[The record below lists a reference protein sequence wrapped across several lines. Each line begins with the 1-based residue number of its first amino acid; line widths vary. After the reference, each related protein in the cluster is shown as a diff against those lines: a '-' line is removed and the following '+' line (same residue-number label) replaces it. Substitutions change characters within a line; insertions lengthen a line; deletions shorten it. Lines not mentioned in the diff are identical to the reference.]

1 MSTKRKEK
9 LVHPC
14 GHLAK
19 SGDNQTIQA
28 EVHKQHQEMVG
39 GSAVRTHS
47 RKPSAAHA
55 TFFLQDADTLF
66 SSGRQK
72 DHCVQTNNPERWH
85 QPISTGALVMT
96 VRIELAGLKKQKA
109 SRRINQTTTSA
120 SHQTKAPSNS
130 KFKKIPPIQV

>member
-28 EVHKQHQEMVG
+28 EVHKQRQEMG
-39 GSAVRTHS
+39 GDSAVRTHS

-66 SSGRQK
+66 SSGLHK
-72 DHCVQTNNPERWH
+72 DHCAQANNSER
-85 QPISTGALVMT
+85 
-96 VRIELAGLKKQKA
+96 
-109 SRRINQTTTSA
+109 
-120 SHQTKAPSNS
+120 
-130 KFKKIPPIQV
+130 